1 MYMFSHAHFHVFP
14 HSRPVQG
21 PFPTSVSLEA
31 SAMPGVLAACRLPNS
46 KTHGVV
52 VSQAISH
59 NYHYHIVYY
68 MNYSNNIIVIMVK
81 PRCRL
86 THPFPS
92 ISSVHSFVLFISV
105 YMCDGQNSIHVVR
118 SWHRFIRPP
127 IATHSPSTL
136 FTN

>member
-1 MYMFSHAHFHVFP
+1 MFSHAHFHIFP

-59 NYHYHIVYY
+59 NCIIIVYY
-68 MNYSNNIIVIMVK
+68 YSNIIVLMVK
-81 PRCRL
+81 PRCHL
-86 THPFPS
+86 TNPFPS
-92 ISSVHSFVLFISV
+92 ISSVHIVLFCL
-105 YMCDGQNSIHVVR
+105 YR
-118 SWHRFIRPP
+118 SLVQTKIPVGNLLLAQPRPLCL
-127 IATHSPSTL
+127 SPKPHCIQL
-136 FTN
+136 QAMVFHG